1 MGGVIREVVAAI
13 VALAVAGVLIV
24 AGIHALGSSSTV
36 TCVYGGKSPY
46 HGRVLSISAAES
58 STSGNLASK
67 TLTVCGV
74 GAAAPCPQVIP
85 QDHQKVVLT
94 PVSCTPPN
102 SIGAG
107 QSHGCSMYLM
117 SGKPVVLTLP
127 ARTYTPQELVGQL
140 NCLLSKAVPDVQ
152 YGPAMNQSVGTPT
165 TRFPDVTCTPDGT
178 THTLTGSP
186 TPTSCSCAGPGQ
198 TCGSEESALASAGA
212 TCQTP
217 YLTNASTSTIYRLG
231 GLYSHTCH
239 TQLGLPEPSTVL
251 APPLRGSILSHIGT
265 TTDTVAITDCSEN
278 SCTGAPDC
286 PALSP
291 SGEWGQLIL
300 TMDPNSFF
308 TQDNV
313 GCGDAIYDK
322 KGANVGRV
330 VAVTE
335 TQMTLQEVP
344 LTLTQVTGG
353 TPLFVHRTALYLAH
367 KTPSAQAPVKTFMN
381 HFMRNPSVQAD
392 IQYLVHVLYSENLTT
407 DKLKV
412 TEANNTIA
420 IQGQAAV
427 TVPPG
432 SYSPDGKDGLQ
443 ARINTLMTQNKVPL
457 KMIWKPPT
465 QMLAQLHGNPPP
477 AWYRTAIP
485 QFIYYPQNNS
495 TLKSVTVEAGTTCL
509 HVLGLEGPGVPFAPF
524 TVSEQSPQHT
534 APFLMHNAGEPANVM
549 PGSLNAGTPPAPG
562 VVQQVMK
569 AKTVS
574 SLPGSVINMCPSG
587 KKDYK
592 TSGWI
597 CIGIGSLLVLL
608 ALQPYMSHAA
618 GVAKAKASNLGDK
631 G

>member
-1 MGGVIREVVAAI
+1 MGWFRELIVAI
-13 VALAVAGVLIV
+13 VALGIAVVLILV
-24 AGIHALGSSSTV
+24 GSHALGSPSTGK
-36 TCVYGGKSPY
+36 CLFGGKPPLY
-46 HGRVLSISAAES
+46 GRVLSISEAKGP
-58 STSGNLASK
+58 TSGNLASK
-67 TLTVCGV
+67 TLTVCGAGSV
-74 GAAAPCPQVIP
+74 APCPQVIP

-94 PVSCTPPN
+94 PVSCIPPED
-102 SIGAG
+102 SVGVG
-107 QSHGCSMYLM
+107 QSHTCSMYLM

-140 NCLLSKAVPDVQ
+140 NCLLSKKVPDVQ
-152 YGPAMNQSVGTPT
+152 YGPAMNQSVDTPT
-165 TRFPDVTCTPDGT
+165 TPFPAVTCTPDGT
-178 THTLTGSP
+178 THTLPGSP

-212 TCQTP
+212 TCQSP

-251 APPLRGSILSHIGT
+251 APPLPGSILSHIGT
-265 TTDTVAITDCSEN
+265 TADTVAITACSKT
-278 SCTGAPDC
+278 SCTAAPAC
-286 PALSP
+286 PVSYP

-308 TQDNV
+308 TPDNV

-330 VAVTE
+330 VAVTA

-353 TPLFVHRTALYLAH
+353 TPLFVHRTALYLDH

-381 HFMRNPSVQAD
+381 HFMRNPSVHTET
-392 IQYLVHVLYSENLTT
+392 QYLMHLLYSENLTT
-407 DKLKV
+407 DKLEV

-443 ARINTLMTQNKVPL
+443 ALINTLMTQNKVPL
-457 KMIWKPPT
+457 KMIWKPPS

-477 AWYRTAIP
+477 VWYRTAIP

-495 TLKSVTVEAGTTCL
+495 TLKSITVEAGTTCL
-509 HVLGLEGPGVPFAPF
+509 HVLGLGGPGVPFTPF
-524 TVSEQSPQHT
+524 TVSEQSPQHM

-549 PGSLNAGTPPAPG
+549 PGLLKAATTPAPG
-562 VVQQVMK
+562 VVQQVIQQVIQ

-574 SLPGSVINMCPSG
+574 TLPGSVMNMCSSG
-587 KKDYK
+587 KDYK
-592 TSGWI
+592 MQGWL

-608 ALQPYMSHAA
+608 VLRPYVSHAY
-618 GVAKAKASNLGDK
+618 GIAKAKP
-631 G
+631 